1 VTRPAEAVYT
11 DIAKKYMV
19 PGKNYNPDAA
29 AHIMNSIADA
39 KAKGVPFQPITI
51 TGSGRGDYVGS
62 RAWGLNKEVGG
73 NPQHPILAFG
83 GRSTELDKPLYDQ
96 AGVSSMGPLPLNDYV
111 AARAK
116 AHANMGST
124 GGSEYSESLLLPSS
138 SHFLAAPNQWREYH
152 KKLLI
157 DRGVP
162 PEQAGEFMDGID
174 LSSWNAGQID
184 QTRRSNI
191 QGIRPMGAMS
201 DFVHDLRSN
210 PQVFDRAANTQRAQ
224 KFINESRDAKKDL
237 ANALIE
243 ETIRRH
249 GKFGSAA
256 EEELEEAWATDF
268 LKLSAISGNMVVGIA
283 HAAPAAALGA
293 AAGGAAALSP
303 ALTDPNNPNE
313 EVVTGIPNPLLPILG
328 GMAGG
333 LGGAGLSYLR
343 TLPPRAAKVA
353 KPLKIANPILFAGS
367 GAGIGAG
374 LGIAGGMA
382 ANALAP
388 SDDPDASPLTLPLA
402 AGALGAAVGGGLG
415 YAGHNA
421 FTANVRRILSGETP
435 NTKLPPMTENPKTI
449 TTALPMSVDPAKRKI
464 DQQISDMMLQDKY
477 KDPIGLQAGAQTKYP
492 IGSQVTFKRTNG
504 FSVSG
509 TYKGVD
515 DRGNHVIQDKGRV
528 NYVAPDEIVE

>member
-1 VTRPAEAVYT
+1 
-11 DIAKKYMV
+11 
-19 PGKNYNPDAA
+19 
-29 AHIMNSIADA
+29 
-39 KAKGVPFQPITI
+39 
-51 TGSGRGDYVGS
+51 
-62 RAWGLNKEVGG
+62 
-73 NPQHPILAFG
+73 
-83 GRSTELDKPLYDQ
+83 
-96 AGVSSMGPLPLNDYV
+96 
-111 AARAK
+111 
-116 AHANMGST
+116 
-124 GGSEYSESLLLPSS
+124 
-138 SHFLAAPNQWREYH
+138 
-152 KKLLI
+152 
-157 DRGVP
+157 
-162 PEQAGEFMDGID
+162 
-174 LSSWNAGQID
+174 
-184 QTRRSNI
+184 
-191 QGIRPMGAMS
+191 MGAMS